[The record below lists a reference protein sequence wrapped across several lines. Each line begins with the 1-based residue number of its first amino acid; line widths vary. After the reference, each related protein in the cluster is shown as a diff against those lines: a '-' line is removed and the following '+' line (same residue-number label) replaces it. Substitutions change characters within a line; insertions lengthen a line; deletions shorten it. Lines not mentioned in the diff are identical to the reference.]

1 MTDQVGRISPS
12 REDAVV
18 RSVSEAVG
26 GPLGD
31 HAGQHPWW
39 TPLRAVL
46 LLAAIAM
53 SLGIAVK
60 APCLDIAGQ
69 SDRPGRYAS
78 LCWSD
83 TSTAYVANGFAEGY
97 WPFTDDEQVR
107 ARYAPAWLTP
117 LPAYVAFASQRV
129 TALLNGSPDLDARA
143 LLPVTE
149 VAQQPDVLR
158 EARIFT
164 LVSAVLLAAAGLLAA
179 GLLTGVRRQRPWD
192 AAAFALAPV
201 LVLFFPI
208 AWDLLPAAAVAG
220 ALWGWSRGGLGVV
233 GVAVGVGAAA
243 SPFVALLVV
252 PALVLLLRE
261 RRLPDAGRF
270 VAGSLVAWIAL
281 MLPAVASS
289 PDVWKTSWTAYFRG
303 ADIGSSWLLVSQVG
317 NVNPSVRTTLIG
329 AAVLLV
335 VVSAV
340 VVALGW
346 SRRWSFA
353 SLGTLMIAA
362 ALIVSP
368 AAAPTYALVL
378 LPLAVVAVR
387 RWSSLLV
394 WQACEV
400 GHWALLGF
408 YLGGVL
414 APSGGGDARA
424 YWLGVLMRIGGL
436 VWLITVTAM
445 SAGAADPDSGV
456 DSADLDPVEP
466 GRGEADP
473 DLDVLADVGHART

>member
-18 RSVSEAVG
+18 RSVSEVVG

-69 SDRPGRYAS
+69 TDKPARYS
-78 LCWSD
+78 GLCWSD
-83 TSTAYVANGFAEGY
+83 TSTAYVANGFAEGV
-97 WPFTDDEQVR
+97 WPFSDDEQVR
-107 ARYAPAWLTP
+107 ARYAPAWLPP

-129 TALLNGSPDLDARA
+129 TALLSGSPDLDARA
-143 LLPVTE
+143 RLPVTE
-149 VAQQPDVLR
+149 VAQLPDVLR

-164 LVSAVLLAAAGLLAA
+164 LVSAVVLAAAGLLAA
-179 GLLTGVRRQRPWD
+179 GLLTGIRRRRPWD

-208 AWDLLPAAAVAG
+208 AWDLLPAVAVAG
-220 ALWGWSRGGLGVV
+220 VLWGWSRRRLGVM
-233 GVAVGVGAAA
+233 GVAIGVGAAA

-252 PALVLLLRE
+252 PALALLVRD
-261 RRLPDAGRF
+261 RRRAEAGRF
-270 VAGSLVAWIAL
+270 VAGSLVTWVAL
-281 MLPAVASS
+281 MLPALASS
-289 PDVWKTSWTAYFRG
+289 PEVWKTSWKGYFHG

-317 NVNPSVRTTLIG
+317 DVAPSVRTTLLG
-329 AAVLLV
+329 TGVLLV
-335 VVSAV
+335 MICAV
-340 VVALGW
+340 VVTLAG
-346 SRRWSFA
+346 RRDWSFA
-353 SLGTLMIAA
+353 SLATLLVAS

-368 AAAPTYALVL
+368 AAAPSYALIL

-387 RWSSLLV
+387 SWSGLLV
-394 WQACEV
+394 WQVCEV

-414 APSGGGDARA
+414 APSAGGDARA
-424 YWLGVLMRIGGL
+424 YWLGVLLRIGGL
-436 VWLITVTAM
+436 VWLIAVTAM
-445 SAGAADPDSGV
+445 SAGGADAGDL
-456 DSADLDPVEP
+456 DSADVDPVEP

-473 DLDVLADVGHART
+473 DLDVLTDVGHPRT